1 MCLPGRVTAPWTHE
15 RRKSSEHKTKWKWQF
30 EMWERQRGLT
40 SNAVPRRTLTHG
52 SRFRKERRTL
62 HFNCTHRTSTNENT
76 IMFGTILSL
85 CVSVFQYLC
94 CFGPKYSTPAKGLR
108 IATSLVTL
116 QGAVLCVLGAWTRH
130 DRDPERDEN
139 ASICFCHETM
149 ILRVVGRLMNPALG
163 CTDTKSRTTV
173 RADVQ
178 IHDSPKRTTRPHNH
192 NTSTFHSYILTL

>member
-1 MCLPGRVTAPWTHE
+1 MQFRDERSHMEVASEKSVELCILTA
-15 RRKSSEHKTKWKWQF
+15 
-30 EMWERQRGLT
+30 L
-40 SNAVPRRTLTHG
+40 
-52 SRFRKERRTL
+52 
-62 HFNCTHRTSTNENT
+62 HRTSTNENT

-178 IHDSPKRTTRPHNH
+178 MTRFAQTH
-192 NTSTFHSYILTL
+192 NTTSQPQHKHLSFLHFDTLTFFNFLH